1 MAQIK
6 IDPDALREWEESRPE
21 SRKELAESIGRTTSV
36 FSNAYARGEMNE
48 VVLLFLCKTFGL
60 PEDAFLPKEKTVVVQ
75 GGASTYHLTL
85 SVHPD
90 RLRLGVSFGEEEMV
104 YAWSKI
110 FGDTELD
117 LIKSIS
123 YAAHMCYKFAEQKT
137 LKG

>member
-48 VVLLFLCKTFGL
+48 VVLSFLRKTYGL
-60 PEDAFLPKEKTVVVQ
+60 PEDAFLPKEK
-75 GGASTYHLTL
+75 TL

-104 YAWSKI
+104 YAWAKI

-123 YAAHMCYKFAEQKT
+123 YAAHMCYKFVEQKT
-137 LKG
+137 LNG

>member
-1 MAQIK
+1 MAQVK
-6 IDPDALREWEESRPE
+6 IDTQALRDWLNSRPE
-21 SRKELAESIGRTTSV
+21 THVQLAKQIGRT
-36 FSNAYARGEMNE
+36 SNVWYNAVARGSMSDT
-48 VVLLFLCKTFGL
+48 VLEFVRKTWNL
-60 PEDAFLPKEKTVVVQ
+60 PDDAFLPKEKTPVVL

-90 RLRLGVSFGEEEMV
+90 RLRLGVFFGEEEMV
-104 YAWSKI
+104 YAWAKI

-123 YAAHMCYKFAEQKT
+123 YAAHMCYKFAEQKE

>member
-48 VVLLFLCKTFGL
+48 VVLSFLCKTFGL

-75 GGASTYHLTL
+75 GGGIDLPSDLICASGQASAGHFLWRRRDG
-85 SVHPD
+85 V
-90 RLRLGVSFGEEEMV
+90 RLG
-104 YAWSKI
+104 K
-110 FGDTELD
+110 D
-117 LIKSIS
+117 LRRHGAGS
-123 YAAHMCYKFAEQKT
+123 YQVHQLCGAYV
-137 LKG
+137 L

>member
-6 IDPDALREWEESRPE
+6 IDTEALREWEESRSE
-21 SRKELAESIGRTTSV
+21 SRKELAESIGRTASV
-36 FSNAYARGEMNE
+36 FGNAYARGEMSE
-48 VVLLFLCKTFGL
+48 IVLSFLRKTYGL
-60 PEDAFLPKEKTVVVQ
+60 PDDAFLPKEKTPVVQ
-75 GGASTYHLTL
+75 RGASTYHLTI

-90 RLRLGVSFGEEEMV
+90 KLRLGISFGEEEMV
-104 YAWSKI
+104 YAWAKV

-123 YAAHMCYKFAEQKT
+123 YAAHMCYKFAEQKA

>member
-1 MAQIK
+1 M
-6 IDPDALREWEESRPE
+6 
-21 SRKELAESIGRTTSV
+21 

-48 VVLLFLCKTFGL
+48 VVLSFLCKTFGL

-104 YAWSKI
+104 YAWAKI

>member
-1 MAQIK
+1 MR
-6 IDPDALREWEESRPE
+6 LSFLFCVRP
-21 SRKELAESIGRTTSV
+21 SACRRT
-36 FSNAYARGEMNE
+36 
-48 VVLLFLCKTFGL
+48 LFCLKKRRLSFR
-60 PEDAFLPKEKTVVVQ
+60 

-104 YAWSKI
+104 YAWAKI